1 MNKDNHLIY
10 EAFESRFT
18 QQVSAE
24 ISVAKNLMKMDDAL
38 HDMSTVIHMSKSS
51 HIDQLL
57 SRIRDTVE
65 MLMSERGAGTS
76 ENAEEKPNYKAFN
89 AFLDRVSA
97 DVKKNGLS
105 SLEKA
110 PGMSN
115 KQAVKHLQGFKKKEE
130 NA

>member
-1 MNKDNHLIY
+1 MIRDDHLIY
-10 EAFESRFT
+10 EAFESKFA

-38 HDMSTVIHMSKSS
+38 HEMSTVIHMSKSS
-51 HIDQLL
+51 QIDQLL
-57 SRIRDTVE
+57 SRIRDTAE
-65 MLMSERGAGTS
+65 MLMSERGSGTN

-89 AFLDRVSA
+89 AFLDRLTN

-110 PGMSN
+110 PGISN
-115 KQAVKHLQGFKKKEE
+115 KQAVKHLQGFKKNKK
-130 NA
+130 

>member
-38 HDMSTVIHMSKSS
+38 HEMSTVIHMSKSS

-65 MLMSERGAGTS
+65 MLMSERGSGSS
-76 ENAEEKPNYKAFN
+76 ENGEENTEENRNKGEDEHYKN
-89 AFLDRVSA
+89 
-97 DVKKNGLS
+97 
-105 SLEKA
+105 
-110 PGMSN
+110 
-115 KQAVKHLQGFKKKEE
+115 KEE
-130 NA
+130 YAEGNK